1 MASQSPAGLSDAL
14 SIYHDQPFYFFLMD
28 NLKID
33 NVNAWG
39 LTPEQV
45 AKQHEN
51 ALIDYKKKTIIAME
65 RYNIDSRLFK
75 EFGKM
80 DKWLQLWFE
89 DVTNGAIYRDEK
101 DGNVYGRI
109 RGHNRLDG
117 KPFVHKFKIE
127 DKEKEIVELIT
138 RSIQACDPLNKLFV
152 QDDCRGSSLWIYQ
165 ERYLTSPEKIDCI
178 YSTQALSC
186 VDPSVNDEQIT
197 EVTESFEEED

>member
-1 MASQSPAGLSDAL
+1 
-14 SIYHDQPFYFFLMD
+14 MD

-45 AKQHEN
+45 AEQHKN
-51 ALIDYKKKTIIAME
+51 ALIDYEKKTIIAME
-65 RYNIDSRLFK
+65 RYNIEAELFK

-89 DVTNGAIYRDEK
+89 DVTNGTIYRDED

-109 RGHNRLDG
+109 TGQSRLDG
-117 KPFVHKFKIE
+117 KYFVHRFKTEDREKQIIE
-127 DKEKEIVELIT
+127 VVTEAIKS
-138 RSIQACDPLNKLFV
+138 RDPLNKLFV
-152 QDDCRGSSLWIYQ
+152 QDDCRGSSLFIYQ

-186 VDPSVNDEQIT
+186 ADPSLIEEDLT
-197 EVTESFEEED
+197 EVPKSLEEGD

>member
-1 MASQSPAGLSDAL
+1 MED
-14 SIYHDQPFYFFLMD
+14 
-28 NLKID
+28 LKKA

-45 AKQHEN
+45 ALEHKR

-65 RYNIDSRLFK
+65 RYNIEARMFK

-89 DVTNGAIYRDEK
+89 DVINGTIYRDED
-101 DGNVYGRI
+101 DGNVYGRVTG
-109 RGHNRLDG
+109 RSRLDG
-117 KPFVHKFKIE
+117 EHFVHRFRTE
-127 DKEKEIVELIT
+127 DREKQIVELIT
-138 RSIQACDPLNKLFV
+138 RAIKSCDPLNKLFV
-152 QDDCRGSSLWIYQ
+152 QDDCRGSSLYIYQ

-186 VDPSVNDEQIT
+186 FDPSVNDEHIT
-197 EVTESFEEED
+197 EVTESFEEKN